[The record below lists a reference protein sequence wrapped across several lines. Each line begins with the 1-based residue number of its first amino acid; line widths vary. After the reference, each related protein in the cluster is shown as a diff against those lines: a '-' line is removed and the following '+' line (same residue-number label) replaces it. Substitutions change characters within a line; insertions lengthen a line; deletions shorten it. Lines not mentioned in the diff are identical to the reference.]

1 LRLINSPHND
11 SLVGKEVRLLNG
23 QGQEVGIVS
32 FSVAINHAD
41 AEGLDLVELAA
52 DAKPP
57 VVRVMDYGKHIYEK
71 KKRQKDARKKQMNNN
86 QVKELKFHVNIHDH
100 DFQTKLKHASEF
112 IAKGYKLKITL
123 QFRAREMAHPEL
135 GDELMARIIDDLGNT
150 VTIEAKPK
158 LLGRNMSMQLA
169 PATKKG

>member
-1 LRLINSPHND
+1 MRLINSPHND
-11 SLVGKEVRLLNG
+11 SLVGKEVRLLNS
-23 QGQEVGIVS
+23 QGQEVGIVA
-32 FSVAINHAD
+32 FSAAINHAD

-100 DFQTKLKHASEF
+100 DFQTKLKHAGEF
-112 IAKGYKLKITL
+112 IAKGYKLKVTL
-123 QFRAREMAHPEL
+123 QFRAREMAHTEL
-135 GDELMARIIDDLGNT
+135 GDELMARIIEELGDT
-150 VTIEAKPK
+150 ITIEAKPK
-158 LLGRNMSMQLA
+158 LMGRNMGMQLA

>member
-1 LRLINSPHND
+1 MRLINSPHND

-71 KKRQKDARKKQMNNN
+71 KKRQKDARK
-86 QVKELKFHVNIHDH
+86 
-100 DFQTKLKHASEF
+100 S
-112 IAKGYKLKITL
+112 
-123 QFRAREMAHPEL
+123 R
-135 GDELMARIIDDLGNT
+135 
-150 VTIEAKPK
+150 
-158 LLGRNMSMQLA
+158 
-169 PATKKG
+169 